1 MDGLNRQAKARPVAH
16 TVEQVSSGS
25 VAFGRWLPWLLGLL
39 TLAVVTACTGIK
51 RDTLPPEVSLSK
63 VTLLSAGLFEQRWQL
78 TLRTYNPNRYPL
90 RMRGLKYQLS
100 VAGNEMARGVSN
112 DQVTLPANGEVL
124 VNTQVTTSLMQ
135 MISQMQA
142 LQQVKEE
149 EGDRDADG
157 STDGRVG
164 RNNNSSSNL
173 VEYRIDGSVILG
185 SMPVPLPFSH
195 EGKTTLPTFR

>member
-1 MDGLNRQAKARPVAH
+1 MGRLNTCKAQLVARAI
-16 TVEQVSSGS
+16 SNMRGGS
-25 VAFGRWLPWLLGLL
+25 RAVFRCASLLLLVFG
-39 TLAVVTACTGIK
+39 VTACTGIK

-78 TLRTYNPNRYPL
+78 TLRTYNPNGYSL
-90 RMRGLKYQLS
+90 SMRGLKYQLS

-112 DQVTLPANGEVL
+112 DKVTLPANGEVL

-135 MISQMQA
+135 MMSQLQV
-142 LQQVKEE
+142 LQQAKEE
-149 EGDRDADG
+149 DGGRDLG
-157 STDGRVG
+157 SK
-164 RNNNSSSNL
+164 NSSSNL

-195 EGKTTLPTFR
+195 EGTTTLPRFR